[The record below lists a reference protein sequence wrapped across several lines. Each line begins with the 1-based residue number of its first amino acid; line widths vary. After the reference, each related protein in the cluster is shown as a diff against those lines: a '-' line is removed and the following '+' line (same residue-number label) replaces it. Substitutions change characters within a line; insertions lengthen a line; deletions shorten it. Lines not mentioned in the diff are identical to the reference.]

1 MRPVHVMLAVLVAAL
16 WGFNFVVIRIGI
28 DNFPPLLFSAFRFS
42 LAAFPLVFFIR
53 KPDVPWR
60 IIIAIGLV
68 LGVTKFSL
76 LFVGMDLGL
85 SAGLASLVL
94 QSQAFFTALLM
105 AVIFKEMPRPVQLLG
120 IAVAFAG
127 IGLIATTVDQAITPI
142 GLTMVVAAGFA
153 WAISNLLMKQAGKV
167 DMLALIVWVSLIPPV
182 PLFIMSMMIEGTDAA
197 YEAVVTITWSGVG
210 AIIYIAFASTIIGFA
225 IWGKL
230 IRFYGAG
237 RVAPFSLLVPIFGM
251 GSSAIVLGEEFGL
264 IRLLAAVMVV
274 TGLVLTVAVKPK

>member
-210 AIIYIAFASTIIGFA
+210 AIIYIAFASTIVGFA

-230 IRFYGAG
+230 IRIYGAG

-264 IRLLAAVMVV
+264 IRLLAAAMVV

>member
-1 MRPVHVMLAVLVAAL
+1 M
-16 WGFNFVVIRIGI
+16 
-28 DNFPPLLFSAFRFS
+28 
-42 LAAFPLVFFIR
+42 
-53 KPDVPWR
+53 PWR

-68 LGVTKFSL
+68 LGVIKFSL

-105 AVIFKEMPRPVQLLG
+105 AVIFKDMPRPVQLLG

-127 IGLIATTVDQAITPI
+127 IGLIATTVDQVITPI

-153 WAISNLLMKQAGKV
+153 WAISNLLMKQTGKV

-182 PLFIMSMMIEGTDAA
+182 PLFVMLMFIEGTDAA
-197 YEAVVTITWSGVG
+197 YEAVTTITWSGVG
-210 AIIYIAFASTIIGFA
+210 AVIYIAFASTIIGFA

-230 IRFYGAG
+230 IRIYGAG
-237 RVAPFSLLVPIFGM
+237 RVAPFSLLVPIFGR

-264 IRLLAAVMVV
+264 IRLLAAAMVV
-274 TGLVLTVAVKPK
+274 TGLILTVAVKPKQSPAA